1 MSRKEGNTEDQ
12 EKKTRIQRRE
22 RGGRNEPVLIRLEA
36 SDSPSPRV
44 PASESISSMK
54 MIEGLASRAIW
65 KSCLTSL
72 KEEEEEAEWE
82 GKADRRSAT

>member
-1 MSRKEGNTEDQ
+1 MDG
-12 EKKTRIQRRE
+12 
-22 RGGRNEPVLIRLEA
+22 PVLIRRDA

-54 MIEGLASRAIW
+54 MIDGFASRAIW

-72 KEEEEEAEWE
+72 RRAS
-82 GKADRRSAT
+82 ASDRQPHPLPRQEHAKKRTVHSLPSIC

>member
-1 MSRKEGNTEDQ
+1 MVVYVQAKRD
-12 EKKTRIQRRE
+12 
-22 RGGRNEPVLIRLEA
+22 EPVLIRLEA

-54 MIEGLASRAIW
+54 MIDGFASRAIW

-72 KEEEEEAEWE
+72 EERRSESKGA
-82 GKADRRSAT
+82 ADRQR